1 MNERQ
6 LAALTAP
13 LNNARDHAAI
23 ARRRHMRQ
31 RGDGTL
37 LVVVLAVDR

>member
-6 LAALTAP
+6 LYALTHP
-13 LNNARDHAAI
+13 LNGADADI
-23 ARRRHMRQ
+23 APYRSIRQ
-31 RGDGTL
+31 HGDGTL